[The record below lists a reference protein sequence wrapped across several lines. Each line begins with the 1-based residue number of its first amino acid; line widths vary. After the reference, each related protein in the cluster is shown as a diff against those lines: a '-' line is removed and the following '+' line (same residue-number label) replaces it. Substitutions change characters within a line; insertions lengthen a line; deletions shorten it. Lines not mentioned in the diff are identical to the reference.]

1 MEIAF
6 TRVSKSIV
14 LIVVILYVYAFLF
27 ENLFVAAAG
36 SAVLF
41 YLAYSLME
49 YRRKTSRVDLVI
61 ERAPMDRIIHKGS
74 PLTIRIEASASETL
88 GIEIIERLPSR
99 FRLSSG
105 RTSVKAT
112 VYPEKPVSINYTSI
126 PLDRGY
132 QKLNPLEVVLV
143 DSRGM
148 FRKKMEHDDGLHIF
162 VQASKREISM
172 ARLMARRK
180 QFEITGLAHRRHTRT
195 TRTEFKTVREYIPG
209 DRFRDIDW
217 KSASRLTRLMTK
229 EYDIETRLPTIL
241 LMDSS
246 ISMRELVGR
255 RSKLDHAISIG
266 LQVATLLQVQGHPVG
281 LVAFDEH
288 RVLKE
293 IHHVGTSLDDVLLG
307 LFQLPNPTETGGYP
321 GMLEGGAAEG
331 GKNVEGFMETVGPF
345 LVKGRRGSYSMD
357 RTTGI
362 FEAVR
367 CIKNDEGTG
376 FLLVMISDLETNNSA
391 ITKALS
397 FARKQNHRVVVISPF
412 SWPYH
417 LSSGDL
423 DVETVE
429 EMYRDQDEKKAY
441 LRGLR
446 TGGIRVIEMSVGE
459 RGDRLISTLRRM
471 SQ

>member
-1 MEIAF
+1 M
-6 TRVSKSIV
+6 S
-14 LIVVILYVYAFLF
+14 
-27 ENLFVAAAG
+27 
-36 SAVLF
+36 
-41 YLAYSLME
+41 
-49 YRRKTSRVDLVI
+49 
-61 ERAPMDRIIHKGS
+61 
-74 PLTIRIEASASETL
+74 
-88 GIEIIERLPSR
+88 ERLPVR

-105 RTSVKAT
+105 ATSVKET
-112 VYPEKPVSINYTSI
+112 VYPEKPVSFNYTVV

-132 QKLNPLEVVLV
+132 QKLNPLEIVLV

-148 FRKKMEHDDGLHIF
+148 FRKRLVHDDGLRLF
-162 VQASKREISM
+162 VQASRREIST

-217 KSASRLTRLMTK
+217 KSASRLTKLMTK
-229 EYDIETRLPTIL
+229 EYDLETRLPTIL
-241 LMDSS
+241 LMDTS

-266 LQVATLLQVQGHPVG
+266 LQVATLLRVQGHPVG
-281 LVAFDEH
+281 LIAFDEH

-293 IHHVGTSLDDVLLG
+293 IHHVGTSLDEVLLG
-307 LFQLPNPTETGGYP
+307 LFQLPNPSETGGYP
-321 GMLEGGAAEG
+321 GMIEGGGAEA
-331 GKNVEGFMETVGPF
+331 GKDVDEFMKKVGPF
-345 LVKGRRGSYSMD
+345 LVKGKRGSYSTD

-367 CIKNDEGTG
+367 CIKKDEGTG
-376 FLLVMISDLETNNSA
+376 FLLVMISDMETNNPA

-397 FARKQNHRVVVISPF
+397 LARKQNHRVIVISPF

-417 LSSGDL
+417 LSSDDL
-423 DVETVE
+423 DVETIE
-429 EMYRDQDEKKAY
+429 DMYRDQDEKQAY
-441 LRGLR
+441 LNGLR
-446 TGGIRVIEMSVGE
+446 ANGIRVIEMTVGE
-459 RGDRLISTLRRM
+459 RGDRLVSTLRRM